1 LGKQTLHGSGSGG
14 DPIVG
19 RTSVEEASNDIRA
32 VLENTDILF
41 VVAGLGKGTGSG
53 ASPEIAKIAK
63 ELGILTVAIVNFP
76 SVNAEGRNVYENALN
91 SFDLLKNEVDSI
103 TKISNDKIIDNDRNI
118 SFVSAFE
125 KANMEV
131 TDVVSNIVDMISSA
145 SNMNLDFAD
154 VSNFFKA
161 HKTFMSGSFT
171 LTTPY
176 SFDNLKEIVEQNIK
190 ASYSDVN
197 VKTNNAKIVMNLKIN
212 TKIPSSVTNDIRNI
226 FKEVTSDNA
235 LTLVHGVDYVN
246 IEGLKASYLVSANDE
261 TTIVK
266 EEASTVHFDEIVE
279 KTSTVKIFKNEEYI
293 DLDEYK
299 TNNCKTGGVKRETI
313 KFDTE
318 EIILDSKQMSSQ
330 DINKLMTKAI
340 NGVINEHE
348 SSDYPKK
355 YN

>member
-1 LGKQTLHGSGSGG
+1 MIGKA
-14 DPIVG
+14 
-19 RTSVEEASNDIRA
+19 SVEEASNDIKT

-41 VVAGLGKGTGSG
+41 IVAGLGKGTGSG
-53 ASPEIAKIAK
+53 ASPEIARIAK

-125 KANMEV
+125 KANTEV
-131 TDVVSNIVDMISSA
+131 TDVISDIVDMISSA

-154 VSNFFKA
+154 VANFFKA

-171 LTTPY
+171 LATAY
-176 SFDNLKEIVEQNIK
+176 SFDNLKQVIDQSIKSSFNDMNIK
-190 ASYSDVN
+190 SDN
-197 VKTNNAKIVMNLKIN
+197 VKIVMNLKIN

-246 IEGLKASYLVSANDE
+246 IEGLKASFLMSASDE
-261 TTIVK
+261 TTIIK
-266 EEASTVHFDEIVE
+266 EDPAVHFTEVIE
-279 KTSTVKIFKNEEYI
+279 KSSTVKIFKNEDFI
-293 DLDEYK
+293 DINEYK
-299 TNNCKTGGVKRETI
+299 TTNGCKTGGVKRETI

-318 EIILDSKQMSSQ
+318 EIVLDSEKLNSR
-330 DINKLMTKAI
+330 DINKLVTKAI
-340 NGVINEHE
+340 NNAMHSELD
-348 SSDYPKK
+348 SDSLTKK